1 MPGNT
6 HPAVWR
12 RASQVAF
19 PALAAAWSIW
29 YGLSVLS
36 SDRSRET
43 DVLLIVPGV
52 GVVLALAVALIVRA
66 LLPAR
71 PEPAV
76 DGTAGRDQDRGAPPA
91 DDEDAPVEESPPTHP
106 GTPVL
111 LVTATATYVV
121 LVGLLGF
128 WIPSVVFAV
137 AVAWTL
143 SPTRRERPGRAL
155 AVTGVAMAAM
165 LVVTYLL
172 FVVLLDVELP

>member
-1 MPGNT
+1 MPGDT

-29 YGLSVLS
+29 YGLSVLR

-66 LLPAR
+66 FLPAR
-71 PEPAV
+71 PEPGESAV
-76 DGTAGRDQDRGAPPA
+76 DGTTAPPA

-106 GTPVL
+106 GTSVL
-111 LVTATATYVV
+111 LVTATAAYVV

-155 AVTGVAMAAM
+155 AVIGVAMAAM